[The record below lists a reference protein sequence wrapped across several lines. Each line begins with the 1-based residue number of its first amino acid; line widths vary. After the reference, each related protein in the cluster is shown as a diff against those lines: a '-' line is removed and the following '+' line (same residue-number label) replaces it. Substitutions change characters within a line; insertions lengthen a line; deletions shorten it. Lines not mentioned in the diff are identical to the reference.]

1 MSRNSNKLN
10 KVPTQSG
17 PVFSDQK
24 TNNKLESLFGL
35 SFVTPT
41 EEVELP
47 SQGKF
52 YPSSSPLAGKKSLEI
67 KSMTAK
73 EEDLLSSL
81 SEENEENMFVRLIQG
96 LLVDQN
102 IQAKE
107 LHEEDKM
114 AILIRARATGYGD
127 NYETTAYCDNCKKN
141 TPFTFS
147 LRKTTVI
154 QPVREV
160 KYDPEQD
167 VYTLE
172 LPISKITAKL
182 RILNDADLTSL
193 QKEKEKK
200 ESLNIEFNF
209 TVSKINRMMIS
220 ANDVSDRST
229 ISQLC
234 EVLPAADAKSIL
246 TFSNDIYPK
255 LSTKQTVACQV
266 CGTEQEREVP
276 LSWAFFRTD
285 I

>member
-1 MSRNSNKLN
+1 MSRNSQKFN

-17 PVFSDQK
+17 PEFNDQK

-47 SQGKF
+47 SQGRF
-52 YPSSSPLAGKKSLEI
+52 YPSSSPLTGKKSLEI

-81 SEENEENMFVRLIQG
+81 SEDNEENLFIRLIQG

-102 IQAKE
+102 IQADD

-114 AILIRARATGYGD
+114 AILLRARATGYGD

-141 TPFTFS
+141 TPFIFS
-147 LRKTTVI
+147 LRKTNVI
-154 QPVREV
+154 EPTREV
-160 KYDPEQD
+160 EYDPEQD
-167 VYTLE
+167 VYSIE
-172 LPISKITAKL
+172 LPVSKINVKL
-182 RILNDADLTSL
+182 RKLSDADLASL
-193 QKEKEKK
+193 EKEKQK
-200 ESLNIEFNF
+200 KQSLNIEFNF
-209 TVSKINRMMIS
+209 TVSKIHRMMIS
-220 ANDVSDRST
+220 ANDVSERST
-229 ISQLC
+229 LLQLC
-234 EVLPAADAKSIL
+234 DVMPAADAKSIL

-255 LSTKQTVACQV
+255 LSTRQTVACQV
-266 CGTEQEREVP
+266 CGTEHEREVP